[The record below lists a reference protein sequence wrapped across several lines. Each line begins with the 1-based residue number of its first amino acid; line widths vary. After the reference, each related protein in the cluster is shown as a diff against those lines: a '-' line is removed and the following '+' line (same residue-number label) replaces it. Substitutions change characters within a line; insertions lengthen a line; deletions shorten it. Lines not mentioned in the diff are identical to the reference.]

1 MPGRGSAV
9 GRCVPSSPAALTVSV
24 PAARRRVAAQASPA
38 PAASASTADL
48 PPELAKI
55 VTAFQMVP
63 DPKVKYAQ
71 LLAYGQKLAPLPAAD
86 HTDAHKVRGC
96 VSQVWV
102 VPDLRADG
110 TLHWSA
116 DSDSALTK
124 GLAALLVLG
133 LSGSPP
139 DAVARLAPDWI
150 TSLGLAQSLTP
161 SRNNGFLNMFKLMQT
176 QAIAAA
182 AAVESGVGG
191 GGGGGGGAPPAA
203 SPSAPTAKPVRAAIE
218 AKLSAALAPLASLT
232 VIDESGQHAGHAGA
246 KGVASPSGETHF
258 RVAAVSPAFAGL
270 PLVKRHRLI
279 YEALA
284 DELAGPLHALAL
296 ETLTPEEAAAKGG
309 A

>member
-1 MPGRGSAV
+1 M
-9 GRCVPSSPAALTVSV
+9 
-24 PAARRRVAAQASPA
+24 
-38 PAASASTADL
+38 
-48 PPELAKI
+48 
-55 VTAFQMVP
+55 
-63 DPKVKYAQ
+63 
-71 LLAYGQKLAPLPAAD
+71 
-86 HTDAHKVRGC
+86 RGC

-110 TLHWSA
+110 SLHWTA

-139 DAVARLAPDWI
+139 SAVARLPPDWI
-150 TSLGLAQSLTP
+150 TALGLSQSLTP

-176 QAIAAA
+176 QAAAA
-182 AAVESGVGG
+182 AAALEDGGSGGSGSGG
-191 GGGGGGGAPPAA
+191 GGGGDSAAA
-203 SPSAPTAKPVRAAIE
+203 SASASASASATAKPVRAAIE
-218 AKLSAALAPLASLT
+218 AKLAAALAPLTSLA
-232 VIDESGQHAGHAGA
+232 VVDESGQHAGHAGA

-258 RVAAVSPAFAGL
+258 RVAAVSAAFAGL

-284 DELAGPLHALAL
+284 EEMAGPVHALAL
-296 ETLTPEEAAAKGG
+296 ETLTPEEAAAKNG